1 MNNNEE
7 ILNHLKQLLGENVTI
22 KESPK
27 SEEERAEAIF
37 IDTITSIEHIW
48 SSDNKLHEEYGID
61 LLGFTQYYYH
71 IIENLIVLQYGY
83 DKAEI
88 IWWWVLDRFAED
100 GELLGVETEDGKV
113 HVLKTAK
120 HLYRFLKSL

>member
-1 MNNNEE
+1 MNE
-7 ILNHLKQLLGENVTI
+7 LLKDNFGLGLEI

-27 SEEERAEAIF
+27 TEAEREEVIF
-37 IDTITSIEHIW
+37 IDTIETIEHIW
-48 SSDNKLHEEYGID
+48 HADHALHEEQGID
-61 LLGFTQYYYH
+61 LLGHVQYYYH
-71 IIENLIVLQYGY
+71 VIENLIIAQYGY

-113 HVLKTAK
+113 HTLKTPK
-120 HLYRFLKSL
+120 QLWRFLKKL